1 MIAKDPALDRRI
13 WMLAWPLLLSNITA
27 PLLGLVD
34 TAVVGHLDSP
44 VYLAAVALGSNV
56 FMFLYF
62 SFNFLRMG
70 TTGFTSQA
78 RGAGEAT
85 LVVLL
90 RALLLSCLLYTSPS
104 PRD

>member
-1 MIAKDPALDRRI
+1 MIARDPALDRRI

-62 SFNFLRMG
+62 LIHMSCHYFRY
-70 TTGFTSQA
+70 
-78 RGAGEAT
+78 
-85 LVVLL
+85 
-90 RALLLSCLLYTSPS
+90 SCLTIFFRAKS
-104 PRD
+104 

>member
-44 VYLAAVALGSNV
+44 VYLAAVALGLAGSWYADTPV
-56 FMFLYF
+56 GPSIVVAAAVLF
-62 SFNFLRMG
+62 
-70 TTGFTSQA
+70 GFT
-78 RGAGEAT
+78 
-85 LVVLL
+85 LL
-90 RALLLSCLLYTSPS
+90 RRPDS
-104 PRD
+104 